1 MPPCVPTRRWNE
13 ADEDAALDAE
23 NEEALRP
30 YARELWLRNHPE
42 SPRRGEGVAALAAFE
57 RRVSVTTLLC
67 TRLRIYY
74 RVSDAL
80 ICSIWSGKRHCII
93 M

>member
-42 SPRRGEGVAALAAFE
+42 SPRRGEGAAALA
-57 RRVSVTTLLC
+57 V
-67 TRLRIYY
+67 
-74 RVSDAL
+74 
-80 ICSIWSGKRHCII
+80 
-93 M
+93 